1 MYTEWLHFCVARR
14 QQERRRR
21 ERERERERSEGE
33 AVSMAVAVG
42 IGGDD
47 DTDHDRTE
55 GGAERRRM
63 EKGERND
70 EIGDHDDVRPSHGRG
85 RRRR

>member
-1 MYTEWLHFCVARR
+1 MAALLCRPPAAREETE
-14 QQERRRR
+14 R
-21 ERERERERSEGE
+21 EGERERERSEGE

-70 EIGDHDDVRPSHGRG
+70 EIGDHDDVRRPSHGRG